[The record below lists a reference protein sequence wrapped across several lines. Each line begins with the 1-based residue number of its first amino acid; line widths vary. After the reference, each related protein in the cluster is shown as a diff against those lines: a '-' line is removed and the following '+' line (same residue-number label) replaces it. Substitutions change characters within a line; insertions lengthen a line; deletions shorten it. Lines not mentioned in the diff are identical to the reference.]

1 MVIIKSNEDIKTL
14 EIGCLTFDDE
24 ETLSSVIFRG
34 LGKALDPTEANKKL
48 GIPFCK
54 DIIKEEPTEQD
65 DNQDPNP
72 AELHTD
78 KESVQEKEKQREI
91 DNNQE
96 NISDE
101 IQEKN
106 TRSAPTKDIEE
117 KKDEGIKSTNR
128 ELKVS

>member
-1 MVIIKSNEDIKTL
+1 MVIVESNEDIKTV
-14 EIGCLTFDDE
+14 EIGCLTFDEE
-24 ETLSSVIFRG
+24 ETLNSVIFRG
-34 LGKALDPTEANKKL
+34 LGKALDPTEPNKKL
-48 GIPFCK
+48 GIPFHK

-72 AELHTD
+72 AKLHTD

-91 DNNQE
+91 DNNKE

-106 TRSAPTKDIEE
+106 TRSARTKDVEE
-117 KKDEGIKSTNR
+117 KKDEGLKSMNR
-128 ELKVS
+128 ELKYH